1 MALERQDLGVK
12 GGIDVVHWAS
22 PASLAGPRP
31 EERTATA
38 VDIYLTSKVALFTD
52 LGKDVMTH
60 RIPAPGSP
68 LPPVP
73 PFAEGLARV
82 RLWAPDGTG
91 RWLLVDVAAQRLHL
105 MNEAVPQ
112 DSWPVSTAAAGLDAR
127 DGSGGTPPGAHRISR
142 RIGDRA
148 PQGMVFVSREPTGRL
163 WPHDTD
169 FKGRGKDCGADQAED
184 LILTRVLTL
193 DGLEDGVNRG
203 PGVDSGE
210 RYIYIHGTNA
220 ETRLGTPCSHGCVR
234 LGNADVMALFDLV
247 REGDPVVII

>member
-31 EERTATA
+31 EERTAAA
-38 VDIYLTSKVALFTD
+38 VDINLTPKVAFFTH
-52 LGKDVMTH
+52 LGKDLMTH
-60 RIPAPGSP
+60 RIPPPGSL

-73 PFAEGLARV
+73 PFDEGLARV
-82 RLWAPDGTG
+82 RLWAPDGAG

-105 MNEAVPQ
+105 MKEAVPL

-142 RIGDRA
+142 RIGEQA
-148 PQGMVFVSREPTGRL
+148 PPGMVFVSREPTGRL
-163 WPHDTD
+163 WPRDTSGD
-169 FKGRGKDCGADQAED
+169 ACGEDRGAHQAED

-203 PGVDSGE
+203 PGVDSSE
-210 RYIYIHGTNA
+210 RFIYIHGTNA
-220 ETRLGTPCSHGCVR
+220 EARLGTPCSHGCVR
-234 LGNADVMALFDLV
+234 LANADVMALFDLV

>member
-1 MALERQDLGVK
+1 
-12 GGIDVVHWAS
+12 
-22 PASLAGPRP
+22 
-31 EERTATA
+31 
-38 VDIYLTSKVALFTD
+38 
-52 LGKDVMTH
+52 
-60 RIPAPGSP
+60 
-68 LPPVP
+68 VP

-105 MNEAVPQ
+105 MNEAVPL

-142 RIGDRA
+142 RIGDQA
-148 PQGMVFVSREPTGRL
+148 PRGMVFVSREPTGRL

-169 FKGRGKDCGADQAED
+169 FEGRGKDCGADQAED
-184 LILTRVLTL
+184 LILTRILTL
-193 DGLEDGVNRG
+193 DGLEGGVNRG